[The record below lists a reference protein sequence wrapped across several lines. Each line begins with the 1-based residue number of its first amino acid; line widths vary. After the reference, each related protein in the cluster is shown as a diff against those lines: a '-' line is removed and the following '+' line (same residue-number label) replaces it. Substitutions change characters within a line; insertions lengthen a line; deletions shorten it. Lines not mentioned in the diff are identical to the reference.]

1 MPVILVLRGVMIPMF
16 TALSALVGLGW
27 HNIFNYQPVHAQAA
41 VRAEQVATHKH
52 KKTQAAAKSG
62 HKKKKVG
69 RKVKQRKKKRYK
81 YAPKKK
87 RRYSK
92 KKVAKRSYKKSRKVV
107 KKVKKRYLKKKLA
120 KKVVKKKATKKW
132 RYKKAKKKV
141 SRKNWYHKSGT
152 KHAKKKPKVA
162 KKAVGKKRP
171 TKKKAKSVVKRQQ
184 PKKKTPA
191 KKKRHV
197 VPTKPDTKKTDQHQK
212 QPAKAKVKPK
222 PASKPAVKP
231 VPTPVVPD
239 KKPEVKPQPKPKV
252 ISLFNAS
259 SAPLRLQNGGQVSD
273 NTVHSVYNH
282 TVVGYNF
289 DYKVGTESTGYNVP
303 KEFIKYA
310 KEMYPLWL
318 NESTVPSAGDDR
330 AMIAG
335 YLDRYID
342 EHPEVR
348 EQSFHFV
355 ANQKDVN
362 RYVDVYNLS
371 DHDRMELSSFLVQ
384 LNNNIRHQFG
394 LDGYHTTHAMDQIAD
409 RIGIEYDR
417 DNWTWGPN
425 RRHDFA
431 GINRLAEYFGF
442 VQGNDYD
449 TQYLENNVY
458 FTYLTPQ
465 YLSHI
470 SMADLKANIYM
481 CFGDMW
487 FGDGGGDTEY
497 SHVCSLLGSDKN
509 TSMAVA
515 FDHQGFMHFVSS
527 DFYNIV
533 SDNTKQ
539 DLLNSQ
545 YAFTDY

>member
-1 MPVILVLRGVMIPMF
+1 M
-16 TALSALVGLGW
+16 SAMLGLGW
-27 HNIFNYQPVHAQAA
+27 QNLFNYQPVQPSVSTIRVEQA
-41 VRAEQVATHKH
+41 TKH
-52 KKTQAAAKSG
+52 KKRRKKPAKK
-62 HKKKKVG
+62 HRKVY
-69 RKVKQRKKKRYK
+69 KVKQRKVST
-81 YAPKKK
+81 K
-87 RRYSK
+87 RRH
-92 KKVAKRSYKKSRKVV
+92 KKVAKKVTKKQLRKVKRKVRYKKSRKVIKQRPYV
-107 KKVKKRYLKKKLA
+107 YKQRA
-120 KKVVKKKATKKW
+120 KI
-132 RYKKAKKKV
+132 
-141 SRKNWYHKSGT
+141 G
-152 KHAKKKPKVA
+152 
-162 KKAVGKKRP
+162 G
-171 TKKKAKSVVKRQQ
+171 KKKAKPIAKKR
-184 PKKKTPA
+184 PKKQVVVNPQS
-191 KKKRHV
+191 KKRV
-197 VPTKPDTKKTDQHQK
+197 KKPKTTVPALPPKVQPQVEPKDIGKTDTTPQTNNTTQPDTKPQ
-212 QPAKAKVKPK
+212 QPTNHNQVTK
-222 PASKPAVKP
+222 
-231 VPTPVVPD
+231 
-239 KKPEVKPQPKPKV
+239 
-252 ISLFNAS
+252 FNAS

-335 YLDRYID
+335 YLDTYID

-458 FTYLTPQ
+458 FSYLTPQ

-487 FGDGGGDTEY
+487 FGDGGDTEY

-545 YAFTDY
+545 YSFTDY

>member
-1 MPVILVLRGVMIPMF
+1 MIATLSVL
-16 TALSALVGLGW
+16 LGLGW
-27 HNIFNYQPVHAQAA
+27 QSISQPIAHVNAATLSVEHVHKPKKHPKT
-41 VRAEQVATHKH
+41 RHKH
-52 KKTQAAAKSG
+52 RKVYRVKRRKQTTYK
-62 HKKKKVG
+62 HKRRRFVAKKVT
-69 RKVKQRKKKRYK
+69 
-81 YAPKKK
+81 
-87 RRYSK
+87 
-92 KKVAKRSYKKSRKVV
+92 
-107 KKVKKRYLKKKLA
+107 KKKLHKVARKHRYYKPLKRRVKLRGKKHVATKKARRIKSLKKGA
-120 KKVVKKKATKKW
+120 KKQHKIVTKKKTRKLRPKKHFKKKYRKKATKK
-132 RYKKAKKKV
+132 
-141 SRKNWYHKSGT
+141 GF
-152 KHAKKKPKVA
+152 
-162 KKAVGKKRP
+162 KKRAKAG
-171 TKKKAKSVVKRQQ
+171 TRHVGKKKAKPIAKKRPKTKVVVNPQSEKRVKK
-184 PKKKTPA
+184 PKKTVPALPPKVQPQVEPKDSGKTDTTPQ
-191 KKKRHV
+191 
-197 VPTKPDTKKTDQHQK
+197 TNNTTQPDTKPQ
-212 QPAKAKVKPK
+212 QPTNHNQVTK
-222 PASKPAVKP
+222 
-231 VPTPVVPD
+231 
-239 KKPEVKPQPKPKV
+239 
-252 ISLFNAS
+252 FNAS

-282 TVVGYNF
+282 TVAGFNF

-335 YLDRYID
+335 HLDTYID

-348 EQSFHFV
+348 KQSFHFV

-384 LNNNIRHQFG
+384 LNNNIRYQFG
-394 LDGYHTTHAMDQIAD
+394 LDGYHTTHVMDQIAD

-458 FTYLTPQ
+458 FNYLKPQ

-487 FGDGGGDTEY
+487 FGDGGDTEY

-545 YAFTDY
+545 YSFTDY

>member
-1 MPVILVLRGVMIPMF
+1 MIATM
-16 TALSALVGLGW
+16 SAMLGLGW
-27 HNIFNYQPVHAQAA
+27 QNLFNYQPVQPSVSTIRVEQA
-41 VRAEQVATHKH
+41 TKH
-52 KKTQAAAKSG
+52 KKRRKKPAKK
-62 HKKKKVG
+62 HRKVY
-69 RKVKQRKKKRYK
+69 KVKQRKVST
-81 YAPKKK
+81 K
-87 RRYSK
+87 RRH
-92 KKVAKRSYKKSRKVV
+92 KKVAKKVTKKQLRKVKRKVRYKKSRKVIKQRPYV
-107 KKVKKRYLKKKLA
+107 YKQRAKIGGKKKY
-120 KKVVKKKATKKW
+120 KKASVKPRKKKKPIATKKKYRKKATKKGF
-132 RYKKAKKKV
+132 KKGAKV
-141 SRKNWYHKSGT
+141 GT
-152 KHAKKKPKVA
+152 KY
-162 KKAVGKKRP
+162 VG
-171 TKKKAKSVVKRQQ
+171 KKKAKPIAKKR
-184 PKKKTPA
+184 PKKQVVVNPQS
-191 KKKRHV
+191 KKRV
-197 VPTKPDTKKTDQHQK
+197 KKPKTTVPALPPKVQPQVEPKDSGKTDTTPQTNNTTQPDTKPQ
-212 QPAKAKVKPK
+212 QPTNHNQVTK
-222 PASKPAVKP
+222 
-231 VPTPVVPD
+231 
-239 KKPEVKPQPKPKV
+239 
-252 ISLFNAS
+252 FNAS

-335 YLDRYID
+335 YLDTYID

-431 GINRLAEYFGF
+431 GLNRLAEYFGF

-458 FTYLTPQ
+458 FSYLTPQ

-470 SMADLKANIYM
+470 SMAELKANIYM

-487 FGDGGGDTEY
+487 FGDGGGTEY

-545 YAFTDY
+545 YSFTDY